1 MEAATNSVATATNN
15 LAAAAVAGGLNGTV
29 FNGLD
34 VAVIIFFA
42 IGMLVTVWFSMRKKN
57 ESGKDYFLSGRDAN
71 WLQIGSSIFSSNI
84 GSEHLVGLAGAGFVT
99 GMAMAHWEMHAYW
112 ILILGWAF
120 VPLYDRM
127 KIFTMPE
134 FLELRFSRGSR
145 NVLSLLTMASLVLT
159 KIAATIY
166 AGDVVIRTLL
176 NVDSVNIFGHQIDV
190 FWVIA
195 LSLAATTGLYTI
207 FGGMRVIMYTAVL
220 QAPVLIFG
228 SLCILYMGLRVLG
241 HGSLVDGWHA
251 TVTAAG
257 KNIHLVRSIHDP
269 DWPWLAIL
277 PGSAIIGFWYWC
289 TDQYIVQRVLAGKNE
304 QESRRGTILAGFF
317 KLTPVF
323 IFLVPGM
330 IAFALTQTPGS
341 GFTTGGDAA
350 YTPLVNQGDAAYTS
364 LVAQILPHGL
374 RGMVACGM
382 IVALMASLGSK
393 FNASATLFT
402 MDFYREWHPTASPKT
417 EVIVGRIATAV
428 IVFIGMCWVLV
439 IKSLHMPLYE
449 YLQNVQG
456 YLSPAIA
463 VLFAM
468 GVFWKRA
475 TAPAAVWAFVIGMIG
490 GFGRLAADL
499 IIARPINTLKGI
511 TDGNL
516 SMLHYLVNGP
526 VSVASEKTQHIK
538 DQLQEATSQM
548 ASALPLVKEQL
559 AIKIQC
565 LQQILAATGISP
577 DQYNEKKTIVEA
589 ALPALKTQLHDQ
601 WGVVFSFQQNIHWL
615 YYCEGLF
622 VLTALLM
629 VIISLLTKAPDP
641 KTIQYT
647 YYGATPAEKAATRA
661 SWNAWDVI
669 LSLIVVGCVVLFYI
683 KFW

>member
-1 MEAATNSVATATNN
+1 MNEITNSVDVATNA
-15 LAAAAVAGGLNGTV
+15 LATRAAAGGLSGTV

-34 VAVIIFFA
+34 LAVIIAF
-42 IGMLVTVWFSMRKKN
+42 ILGMIAVVWFSMRKKN

-176 NVDSVNIFGHQIDV
+176 NVDHINLFGHQIDV
-190 FWVIA
+190 FWAIA
-195 LSLAATTGLYTI
+195 LGLAFTTGLYTI

-228 SLCILYMGLRVLG
+228 SVCILYMGLHVLG

-251 TVTAAG
+251 MLTAAG
-257 KNIHLVRSIHDP
+257 DNVHLIRSNKDP
-269 DWPWLAIL
+269 DYPWLAVL
-277 PGSAIIGFWYWC
+277 PASAIIGFWYWC
-289 TDQYIVQRVLAGKNE
+289 TDQYIVQRVLAGKNQ

-341 GFTTGGDAA
+341 GFST
-350 YTPLVNQGDAAYTS
+350 NGDAAYTS

-402 MDFYREWHPTASPKT
+402 MDFYREWYPNASGKT
-417 EVIVGRIATAV
+417 EVVVGRIATAV
-428 IVFIGMCWVLV
+428 IVFIGICWVLV
-439 IKSLHMPLYE
+439 IKSLHSNLYD

-463 VLFAM
+463 VLFVV

-475 TAPAAVWAFVIGMIG
+475 TARRPFGPFRSACWAASPNWP
-490 GFGRLAADL
+490 R
-499 IIARPINTLKGI
+499 T
-511 TDGNL
+511 
-516 SMLHYLVNGP
+516 S
-526 VSVASEKTQHIK
+526 SC
-538 DQLQEATSQM
+538 AT
-548 ASALPLVKEQL
+548 
-559 AIKIQC
+559 
-565 LQQILAATGISP
+565 
-577 DQYNEKKTIVEA
+577 
-589 ALPALKTQLHDQ
+589 
-601 WGVVFSFQQNIHWL
+601 
-615 YYCEGLF
+615 
-622 VLTALLM
+622 
-629 VIISLLTKAPDP
+629 
-641 KTIQYT
+641 
-647 YYGATPAEKAATRA
+647 TPTR
-661 SWNAWDVI
+661 
-669 LSLIVVGCVVLFYI
+669 
-683 KFW
+683 

>member
-1 MEAATNSVATATNN
+1 MNQATNN
-15 LAAAAVAGGLNGTV
+15 VAETTNSLAATAVAGGMNGTV
-29 FNGLD
+29 FNRLD
-34 VAVIIFFA
+34 LVVIALFA
-42 IGMLVTVWFSMRKKN
+42 IGMIATVWYSMRKKN

-84 GSEHLVGLAGAGFVT
+84 GSEHLVGLAGAGFAT

-112 ILILGWAF
+112 ILVLGWAF

-127 KIFTMPE
+127 KVFTMPE

-176 NVDSVNIFGHQIDV
+176 NVDHINIFGRQIDV
-190 FWVIA
+190 FWAIA
-195 LSLAATTGLYTI
+195 LGLAFTTGLYTI

-228 SLCILYMGLRVLG
+228 SVCILYMGLRVLG

-251 TVTAAG
+251 TLTAVG
-257 KNIHLVRSIHDP
+257 DNVHLVRSIHDP

-289 TDQYIVQRVLAGKNE
+289 TDQYIVQRVLAGKNQ

-330 IAFALTQTPGS
+330 IAFALTKTPGI
-341 GFTTGGDAA
+341 GFSTG
-350 YTPLVNQGDAAYTS
+350 GDAAYTS

-402 MDFYREWHPTASPKT
+402 MDFYREWYPNASGKT
-417 EVIVGRIATAV
+417 EVVVGRMATAV
-428 IVFIGMCWVLV
+428 IVFIGICWVLV
-439 IKSLHMPLYE
+439 IKNLHMPLYL

-463 VLFAM
+463 VLFGM

-475 TAPAAVWAFVIGMIG
+475 TAPAALWAFVIGMVG
-490 GFGRLAADL
+490 GFARLAADL
-499 IIARPINTLKGI
+499 VMHGDADAVSKLKGDHYHGVI
-511 TDGNL
+511 TQAQFDTG
-516 SMLHYLVNGP
+516 MAAIRAQHNGLLFDFW
-526 VSVASEKTQHIK
+526 K
-538 DQLQEATSQM
+538 
-548 ASALPLVKEQL
+548 
-559 AIKIQC
+559 
-565 LQQILAATGISP
+565 
-577 DQYNEKKTIVEA
+577 
-589 ALPALKTQLHDQ
+589 
-601 WGVVFSFQQNIHWL
+601 IHWL

-622 VLTALLM
+622 VVTAALM
-629 VIISLLTKAPDP
+629 IIISLMTQAPDP
-641 KTIQYT
+641 KTLKFT
-647 YYGATPAEKAATRA
+647 WYGATPEEKAATRA
-661 SWNAWDVI
+661 SWNALDVV

-683 KFW
+683 KFF

>member
-1 MEAATNSVATATNN
+1 MNEMTNNVEVATNALATSSVT
-15 LAAAAVAGGLNGTV
+15 GGLNGTV

-34 VAVIIFFA
+34 LAVIIIFA
-42 IGMLVTVWFSMRKKN
+42 LGMIATVWFSMRKKN

-127 KIFTMPE
+127 KVFTMPE

-176 NVDSVNIFGHQIDV
+176 NVDHINLFGHQIDV
-190 FWVIA
+190 FWAIA
-195 LSLAATTGLYTI
+195 LGLAFTTGLYTV

-228 SLCILYMGLRVLG
+228 SVCILFMGLRVLG
-241 HGSLVDGWHA
+241 HGSLLDGWHA
-251 TVTAAG
+251 TLATVG
-257 KNIHLVRSIHDP
+257 DNIHLVRSIHDP

-289 TDQYIVQRVLAGKNE
+289 TDQYIVQRVLAGKNQ

-330 IAFALTQTPGS
+330 IAFALTKTPGV
-341 GFTTGGDAA
+341 GFSTS
-350 YTPLVNQGDAAYTS
+350 GDAAYTS

-402 MDFYREWHPTASPKT
+402 MDFYREWHPNASGRT

-428 IVFIGMCWVLV
+428 IVFIGICWVLV
-439 IKSLHMPLYE
+439 IKNLHMPLYL

-463 VLFAM
+463 VLFGM

-475 TAPAAVWAFVIGMIG
+475 TAPAALWAFVTGMLG
-490 GFGRLAADL
+490 GFGRLALDLVMRGDAD
-499 IIARPINTLKGI
+499 AVSKLKVDHYHGVI
-511 TDGNL
+511 TQTQYDTG
-516 SMLHYLVNGP
+516 MAAIRATHNGFLF
-526 VSVASEKTQHIK
+526 
-538 DQLQEATSQM
+538 DL
-548 ASALPLVKEQL
+548 
-559 AIKIQC
+559 
-565 LQQILAATGISP
+565 
-577 DQYNEKKTIVEA
+577 
-589 ALPALKTQLHDQ
+589 
-601 WGVVFSFQQNIHWL
+601 WNIHWL

-622 VLTALLM
+622 VLTAVLM

-641 KTIQYT
+641 KTVKYT
-647 YYGATPAEKAATRA
+647 WYGATPEEKAATKA
-661 SWNAWDVI
+661 SWNAMDVV

>member
-1 MEAATNSVATATNN
+1 MEAATNSVATATNS
-15 LAAAAVAGGLNGTV
+15 LATASVAGGLNGTV

-34 VAVIIFFA
+34 IAVIIFFA
-42 IGMLVTVWFSMRKKN
+42 IGMIVTVWFSMRKKN

-84 GSEHLVGLAGAGFVT
+84 GSEHLVGLAGAGFAT

-127 KIFTMPE
+127 KVFTMPE

-176 NVDSVNIFGHQIDV
+176 NVDHINLFGHQIDV
-190 FWVIA
+190 FWAIA
-195 LSLAATTGLYTI
+195 LGLAFTTGLYTV

-228 SLCILYMGLRVLG
+228 SVCILYMGLRVLG
-241 HGSLVDGWHA
+241 HGSLIDGWHA
-251 TVTAAG
+251 TLTTVG
-257 KNIHLVRSIHDP
+257 DNVHLVRSINDP

-289 TDQYIVQRVLAGKNE
+289 TDQYIVQRVLAGKNQ

-330 IAFALTQTPGS
+330 IAFALTKTPGV
-341 GFTTGGDAA
+341 GFSTS
-350 YTPLVNQGDAAYTS
+350 GDAAYTS

-402 MDFYREWHPTASPKT
+402 MDFYREWHPNASGKT
-417 EVIVGRIATAV
+417 EVFVGRLATAV
-428 IVFIGMCWVLV
+428 IVFIGICWVLV
-439 IKSLHMPLYE
+439 IKNLHMPLYL

-463 VLFAM
+463 VLFGL

-475 TAPAAVWAFVIGMIG
+475 TAPAALWAFVVGMVA
-490 GFGRLAADL
+490 GFGRLALDL
-499 IIARPINTLKGI
+499 IMRGDADAVTKLKG
-511 TDGNL
+511 D
-516 SMLHYLVNGP
+516 HYHHLISQADYETGMAAIRATHNGLLFD
-526 VSVASEKTQHIK
+526 I
-538 DQLQEATSQM
+538 
-548 ASALPLVKEQL
+548 
-559 AIKIQC
+559 
-565 LQQILAATGISP
+565 
-577 DQYNEKKTIVEA
+577 
-589 ALPALKTQLHDQ
+589 
-601 WGVVFSFQQNIHWL
+601 WNIHWL

-622 VLTALLM
+622 VVTAALM
-629 VIISLLTKAPDP
+629 IIISLLTKAPDP

>member
-1 MEAATNSVATATNN
+1 MNEITNSVAAVTNAVAATT
-15 LAAAAVAGGLNGTV
+15 AAAVNTGSV
-29 FNGLD
+29 FNNLDWFVIALFGL
-34 VAVIIFFA
+34 
-42 IGMLVTVWFSMRKKN
+42 GMIVTVWFSMRKKN

-84 GSEHLVGLAGAGFVT
+84 GSEHLVGLAGAGFIT
-99 GMAMAHWEMHAYW
+99 GMAMAHWEMHGW
-112 ILILGWAF
+112 IILVLGWAF

-176 NVDSVNIFGHQIDV
+176 NVDSVNLFGHQIDI

-195 LSLAATTGLYTI
+195 LGLAATTGLYTI

-228 SLCILYMGLRVLG
+228 SVCILYMGLHVLG
-241 HGSLVDGWHA
+241 HGSLVDGWKA
-251 TVTAAG
+251 TLAAVG
-257 KNIHLVRSIHDP
+257 DNVHLIRSNKDP
-269 DWPWLAIL
+269 EWPWLAIL
-277 PGSAIIGFWYWC
+277 PGSAMIGFWYWC
-289 TDQYIVQRVLAGKNE
+289 TDQYIVQRVLAGKNQ

-330 IAFALTQTPGS
+330 IAYALTQTPS
-341 GFTTGGDAA
+341 AGFSTS
-350 YTPLVNQGDAAYTS
+350 GDAAYTS

-402 MDFYREWHPTASPKT
+402 MDFYREWYPKASGKT
-417 EVIVGRIATAV
+417 EVLVGRIATAA
-428 IVFIGMCWVLV
+428 IVFLGICWVLV
-439 IKSLHMPLYE
+439 IKSLHTNLYL

-463 VLFAM
+463 VLFIA

-475 TAPAAVWAFVIGMIG
+475 TAPAALWSFVVGMIG
-490 GFGRLAADL
+490 GFARLAADL
-499 IIARPINTLKGI
+499 VMRNDSETVSKLKQQLYHSAITL
-511 TDGNL
+511 
-516 SMLHYLVNGP
+516 
-526 VSVASEKTQHIK
+526 
-538 DQLQEATSQM
+538 
-548 ASALPLVKEQL
+548 
-559 AIKIQC
+559 
-565 LQQILAATGISP
+565 
-577 DQYNEKKTIVEA
+577 DQYNAGIAPIRAKFG
-589 ALPALKTQLHDQ
+589 LLFDF
-601 WGVVFSFQQNIHWL
+601 WNIFWL
-615 YYCEGLF
+615 YYCEWLF
-622 VLTALLM
+622 LFTAALM
-629 VIISLLTKAPDP
+629 IIISLMTKAPDP
-641 KTIQYT
+641 KTIKYT
-647 YYGATPAEKAATRA
+647 YYGATPEEKAATRA
-661 SWNAWDVI
+661 SWNAMDVV
-669 LSLIVVGCVVLFYI
+669 LSLIVVGIIVLFYI